1 MSVSFLYWNFR
12 SLLAWALALVAV
24 AAFSIAT
31 PHFLNLGNFYA
42 LFQSMSVLLLVASG
56 LGLVMIAGEFDISIA
71 GTIPLAALIAV
82 KGSTTFGVVPAIG
95 LAVLAGAGFG
105 LINGWITSAFRIP
118 SLAVTVGSMVLAIG
132 IGFAIAGG
140 ELVQSSDFTPG
151 LLLTERIFG
160 VFSLQ
165 SLIQISLGMLLVI
178 VVRRTWFGRN
188 VYAVGSDLDRARN
201 SGIAVK
207 HTIIGCFVVSGVFA
221 AIAGALQG
229 TALATGTAGA
239 NEAFLLQAA
248 TAAILG
254 GIALTGGK
262 GSLLGVFGASVLLA
276 VIANGLS
283 LLGADT
289 ASIQLVNGTMLLIV
303 VIIDRPMDRAIEK
316 RTSRHVLAT
325 T

>member
-12 SLLAWALALVAV
+12 TLLAWALACVAFV
-24 AAFSIAT
+24 AFSIAT
-31 PHFLNLGNFYA
+31 PHFLNVGNFYA

-56 LGLVMIAGEFDISIA
+56 LGLVMIAGEFDLSIA
-71 GTIPLAALIAV
+71 GTLPLAALIAV
-82 KGSTTFGVVPAIG
+82 KGSATFGVIPAIG
-95 LAVLAGAGFG
+95 VAVLAGVTFG
-105 LINGWITSAFRIP
+105 VINGWITSAFRIP

-151 LLLTERIFG
+151 LLLTERIG
-160 VFSLQ
+160 GMFSLQ
-165 SLIQISLGMLLVI
+165 SLIQLTLGVLLFI
-178 VVRRTWFGRN
+178 VVKRSWFGRN
-188 VYAVGSDLDRARN
+188 TYAIGSDVDRARN

-207 HTIIGCFVVSGVFA
+207 RTIIGCFVVSGAFTAV
-221 AIAGALQG
+221 AGAFQG

-239 NEAFLLQAA
+239 NEPFLLQAA

-254 GIALTGGK
+254 GVALTGGK

-289 ASIQLVNGTMLLIV
+289 ATIQLVNGTMLLIV
-303 VIIDRPMDRAIEK
+303 VIIDRPMDRVIEK
-316 RTSRHVLAT
+316 HTSRQVLAT
-325 T
+325 A